1 MAKFIKMGPKISPKP
16 VGSDYDLLSDK
27 LYMLKYNSWTGE
39 SYFEEDGELNL
50 NFKIYNSDEDT
61 MFMNRV
67 LNYHKKSDKLSTG
80 VMLAGLKGT
89 GKTVM
94 AKQIARK
101 SHLPVIVVDPDYPAS
116 KIADFFTKFDTEVCV
131 MFDEIDKNWNSNNL
145 LGFLDGVQK
154 TAKKLVLFTCNDM
167 DKTSEFLKDRCSR
180 IRYRR
185 IFAANENVKFLKE
198 LIADKGIKDTNDK
211 LYNFMVNHFEVL
223 SIDNILS
230 FIDEKSAY
238 PTVDNF
244 NLVREMNIST
254 KNMPANNGKKKNN
267 NVVEILNWEKTKFT
281 ELDDDDLDDDDGE
294 DDDDDLDEIKP
305 TPCTQDDDCKCP
317 SCEFK
322 RRIVEHLHNQSI
334 TRRAA

>member
-1 MAKFIKMGPKISPKP
+1 MAEFLKMGPKISPKP
-16 VGSDYDLLSDK
+16 VGSDYDLSSK
-27 LYMLKYNSWTGE
+27 QLYTLKYNSWTGE

-50 NFKIYNSDEDT
+50 NFKIYNSDEDIS
-61 MFMNRV
+61 FMERV
-67 LNYHKKSDKLSTG
+67 INYHKKSDKLSTG

-101 SHLPVIVVDPDYPAS
+101 SGLPVIVVDPDYPAS

-167 DKTSEFLKDRCSR
+167 NKTSEFLKDRCSR

-198 LIADKGIKDTNDK
+198 LIADRGIKDTGDK
-211 LYNFMVNHFEVL
+211 LYHFMVDHFEVM

-230 FIDEKSAY
+230 FIDEKVAY
-238 PTVDNF
+238 PKVDNF
-244 NLVREMNIST
+244 ELVREMNIST
-254 KNMPANNGKKKNN
+254 KNMPESGEKKKSKG
-267 NVVEILNWEKTKFT
+267 NVVELLNWDEAQFT
-281 ELDDDDLDDDDGE
+281 EMEDYDNLDDD
-294 DDDDDLDEIKP
+294 DDDDDLDEIKS
-305 TPCTQDDDCKCP
+305 TPCTQDEDCECP
-317 SCEFK
+317 SCRF
-322 RRIVEHLHNQSI
+322 RRQMMAMVHRKLQQ
-334 TRRAA
+334 AA